1 MSYEQ
6 SLKRKWDWESALSTA
21 RRDGEL
27 EGMQKGLEQGLEQG
41 RQEGR
46 QEGIEQGI
54 EQGREAERAKADAER
69 RILAAKLKEMGISV
83 QEIVELTSL
92 SENEINQL

>member
-27 EGMQKGLEQGLEQG
+27 EGIQRGLEQ
-41 RQEGR
+41 GR

-69 RILAAKLKEMGISV
+69 RVLAAKLKQMGISV
-83 QEIVELTSL
+83 QEISSLTGL
-92 SENEINQL
+92 SEEEIG